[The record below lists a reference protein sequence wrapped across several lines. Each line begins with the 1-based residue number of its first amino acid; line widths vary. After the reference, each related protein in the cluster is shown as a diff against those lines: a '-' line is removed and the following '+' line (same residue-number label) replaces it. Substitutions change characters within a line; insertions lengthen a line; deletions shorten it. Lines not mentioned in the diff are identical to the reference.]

1 MAKTTTKTTA
11 AMADTTA
18 KNGATAIV
26 MQSNAAAIAAAV
38 AAAPAEAPPIFDQAV
53 AFVLH
58 DQIEG
63 GYVND
68 PRDPGGE
75 TKFGISKRSYPRED
89 IKNLTRDRAI
99 EIYKRDFWDS
109 NRCDELPPKLAIAMF
124 DAAINQGAG
133 AARPLLQRTL
143 GVAADGIIG
152 PVTLKA
158 ADQAD
163 QDEAVLEFLG
173 WRLHRYAHTRNSAT
187 FMRGWANRILRLQR
201 FLLIEF
207 QGAS

>member
-11 AMADTTA
+11 PAAPDDTAGTTQPDA
-18 KNGATAIV
+18 K
-26 MQSNAAAIAAAV
+26 AAIAV
-38 AAAPAEAPPIFDQAV
+38 AAMAAMAETPPVFDQAV

-75 TKFGISKRSYPRED
+75 TKFGISKRSYPKED

-124 DAAINQGAG
+124 DAAVNQGAG

-143 GVAADGIIG
+143 GVNADGIIG
-152 PVTLKA
+152 PITLKA
-158 ADQAD
+158 ALDAD
-163 QDEAVLEFLG
+163 EDEAALEFLG

-187 FMRGWANRILRLQR
+187 YMRGWSNRILRLQA
-201 FLLIEF
+201 FLLTGL
-207 QGAS
+207 QVA